1 MATALA
7 ADVRRDVKV
16 ISLIGVAH
24 FFSHYFQL
32 ALPALFPL
40 IHESTG
46 LGYAQLGLLGT
57 VFFVTSGAA
66 QTPAGFLVDRV
77 GARPVLIGGL
87 TLLAGAVAL
96 YGVSTSYPFLM
107 LLAVLGGLGNSIFH
121 PADYSIMT
129 ASISERRIGRAY
141 SVHGIGGFVGY
152 AVAPIA
158 MLALGHAFGWQQA
171 LMISGLAGLVVVAAL
186 WLNRGDLHD
195 GSAQVRAKRQE
206 AARGGGIGV
215 LLRAPVLL
223 CFLFFSLIAGGQVGL
238 MTLGPSALIQMMGTP
253 LAIANGS
260 ITALLTGVVIGVLI
274 GGVMAD
280 RNERHDIV
288 TGVVIVCV
296 AVLLVMIPIFEPAGA
311 VLLGL
316 FLAAGVFYGIQGPA
330 RDMVVRGITPP
341 EARGR
346 VFGFIYSGMDFGSGI
361 TSVVFGALLAA
372 GHPRAVF
379 YCIVLWML
387 SSIVCIVAAQYFARR
402 ESAAALAAAE

>member
-1 MATALA
+1 
-7 ADVRRDVKV
+7 
-16 ISLIGVAH
+16 
-24 FFSHYFQL
+24 
-32 ALPALFPL
+32 
-40 IHESTG
+40 
-46 LGYAQLGLLGT
+46 
-57 VFFVTSGAA
+57 
-66 QTPAGFLVDRV
+66 
-77 GARPVLIGGL
+77 
-87 TLLAGAVAL
+87 
-96 YGVSTSYPFLM
+96 
-107 LLAVLGGLGNSIFH
+107 
-121 PADYSIMT
+121 
-129 ASISERRIGRAY
+129 
-141 SVHGIGGFVGY
+141 
-152 AVAPIA
+152 
-158 MLALGHAFGWQQA
+158 
-171 LMISGLAGLVVVAAL
+171 
-186 WLNRGDLHD
+186 
-195 GSAQVRAKRQE
+195 
-206 AARGGGIGV
+206 
-215 LLRAPVLL
+215 
-223 CFLFFSLIAGGQVGL
+223 
-238 MTLGPSALIQMMGTP
+238 MMGTP

-316 FLAAGVFYGIQGPA
+316 FLVAGVFYGIQGPA

-387 SSIVCIVAAQYFARR
+387 SSIVCIVAAQYSARR
-402 ESAAALAAAE
+402 ESAAAPAAAE